1 MGGCNQLLAETF
13 KNLVRKEKFNG
24 NDVNG
29 VVNGAVVNGN
39 VNGSYDMIYVL
50 IDIIALVIVLILVS
64 LLGSYLWNNSVLVL
78 FKGANKAR
86 WVDILT
92 LSILIK
98 LML

>member
-13 KNLVRKEKFNG
+13 KNLIRKEKFND

-29 VVNGAVVNGN
+29 VVNGAVNGA
-39 VNGSYDMIYVL
+39 VNGSYDMVYVL

>member
-24 NDVNG
+24 NDLNG
-29 VVNGAVVNGN
+29 VVNGAVNGA
-39 VNGSYDMIYVL
+39 VNGSYDMVYVL
-50 IDIIALVIVLILVS
+50 IDIIALVIVLVLVS

>member
-1 MGGCNQLLAETF
+1 MGGCSDLLAETF

-24 NDVNG
+24 DDTYNMV
-29 VVNGAVVNGN
+29 
-39 VNGSYDMIYVL
+39 YVL
-50 IDIIALVIVLILVS
+50 IDIIALLIVLMLVS

-86 WVDILT
+86 WIDILK

>member
-1 MGGCNQLLAETF
+1 MGGCNELLAETF

-29 VVNGAVVNGN
+29 VVNGAV
-39 VNGSYDMIYVL
+39 NGSYDMVYVL
-50 IDIIALVIVLILVS
+50 IDIIALLIVLMLVS

-86 WVDILT
+86 WIDILK

>member
-13 KNLVRKEKFNG
+13 KNLLRKEKFNG
-24 NDVNG
+24 NDLNG
-29 VVNGAVVNGN
+29 VVNGAVNGA
-39 VNGSYDMIYVL
+39 VNGSYDMVYVL
-50 IDIIALVIVLILVS
+50 IDIIALVIVLVLVS

>member
-1 MGGCNQLLAETF
+1 MGGCNELLAETF

-29 VVNGAVVNGN
+29 VVNGAV
-39 VNGSYDMIYVL
+39 NGSYDMVYVL
-50 IDIIALVIVLILVS
+50 IDIIALLIVLMLVS